1 MSNIKEK
8 FYLGDD
14 TDKVRIHKI
23 ATQLCRW
30 QIQASTADIEV
41 LITNY

>member
-1 MSNIKEK
+1 MKEK

-23 ATQLCRW
+23 ATQLCGW
-30 QIQASTADIEV
+30 QIQASTADITIVSEK
-41 LITNY
+41 Y